1 MPPIEPSAQEQPESP
16 RQSPG
21 QHWGG
26 PPPGRN
32 TGERNMGERNT
43 GVIASGDQGI
53 GTLSG
58 TPIGGYSSCAFYLCS
73 G

>member
-1 MPPIEPSAQEQPESP
+1 MDSTGVAL
-16 RQSPG
+16 
-21 QHWGG
+21 
-26 PPPGRN
+26 PPGRN
-32 TGERNMGERNT
+32 TGDRNMGERNMGERNT

-58 TPIGGYSSCAFYLCS
+58 TPIGGYSSCAFCLCL